1 MCIERREVEM
11 FQNKYCF
18 ALSDSEFR
26 ILVKSLIRFRNS
38 LIQKGSTDDL
48 INDVITKVLLSPT
61 RKV

>member
-1 MCIERREVEM
+1 M

-18 ALSDSEFR
+18 VLSDSEFR
-26 ILVKSLIRFRNS
+26 ILVKSLINFRNS
-38 LIQKGSTDDL
+38 LIQKGRPDDL